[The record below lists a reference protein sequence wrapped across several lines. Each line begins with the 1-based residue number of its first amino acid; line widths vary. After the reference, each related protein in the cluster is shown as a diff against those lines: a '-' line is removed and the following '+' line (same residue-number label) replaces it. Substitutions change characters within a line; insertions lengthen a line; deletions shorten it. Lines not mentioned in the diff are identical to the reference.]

1 MPRRARLL
9 TSLAALFVTASVIA
23 VGPAAQAT
31 CDPFTS
37 PAYAGNAPSPE
48 DVLGF
53 SLGSQ
58 EVTDHQIVTYLDA
71 IDAGSTAVTTAKA
84 ATSVQGRAIK
94 YAIVG
99 KPSNVTPSALA
110 TLRADAEALRDPT
123 LPQSQAGAIES
134 SMPRILWLAGNVH
147 GTEESGA
154 DAGLQIL
161 YDLADRTDC
170 AAKAITDGSVVFIMP
185 TQNPDGRALAT
196 RRNAYGFDMN
206 RDWFARTQPETDGK
220 VEVLR
225 QYPPMLFM
233 DEHEFGNPNYLFPPH
248 ADPEYAE
255 TPDQVHDWIFDTYG
269 PAMENAFDR
278 FSIRFHHGAPYDFF
292 ATEFGDTVPALGF
305 HAAGMTFEQN
315 DGTALTD
322 RLYDHYTSAWASLSA
337 AARLPNLVTDWHNSY
352 VKAYQEGVKGQLEPN
367 RVFQPKS
374 TLYQQVPDITVR
386 QYFLLPSSDRRLELH
401 EMVRRLQRMDVSVYK
416 LTAPLTL
423 SDFHPYD
430 GSGDAPAQ
438 RTTLPTGTYWIPLAQ
453 GQKNWIQS
461 MLHDESW
468 IATDLTY
475 DVTAWSNP
483 LLLNLRGG
491 WSGAQIAP
499 SAQSV
504 PSLGAVPAPTL
515 PANVPNIGLFEIP
528 ISSRGFEAAGQFR
541 WLADTR
547 WHLPYTE
554 ISADDIRSGRLD
566 GIDELVIPD
575 GYTNYGLQALGST
588 GKKALRTWVQNG
600 GRLVAWQG
608 GAEVAA
614 RAGISTATFNTSK
627 TNMPGSIVRVA
638 LDPKSPLAKGVGRSV
653 WVMYDD
659 DDRMDEGIG
668 TAPGRFPSGAQQV
681 DGLDIGSSTL
691 AGTTAL
697 ADEQVGQG
705 RVISFS
711 IDPNFR
717 GWTEGTW
724 RLLWN
729 ALVGPDPSVARTT
742 TMSAIERRTAVTA
755 ARRAAAAL
763 PRVGP
768 SPLRIGVPVGET
780 QRSLAILRTHGVRA
794 FETRSGATTILLV
807 PNLHERSSEKYDFG
821 RTLDWLR
828 DGGVSVRWAHFPE

>member
-9 TSLAALFVTASVIA
+9 ASLAALFITASVLA
-23 VGPAAQAT
+23 VGPAAQAA
-31 CDPFTS
+31 CDPFTA
-37 PAYAGNAPSPE
+37 PVYAGKAPSPQ

-53 SLGSQ
+53 PLGSQ
-58 EVTDHQIVTYLDA
+58 EVTDHQIVTYLSA
-71 IDAGSTAVTTAKA
+71 IDAGSTAVTTAQA
-84 ATSVQGRAIK
+84 ATSVQSRPID

-110 TLRADAEALRDPT
+110 TLRADAAALRDPT
-123 LPQSQAGAIES
+123 LSQSQADAIEQ

-170 AAKAITDGSVVFIMP
+170 AAKAITDDSVVVIMP
-185 TQNPDGRALAT
+185 TQNPDGRALET

-220 VEVLR
+220 VQVLR

-269 PAMENAFDR
+269 PAMEGAFNR
-278 FSIRFHHGAPYDFF
+278 FGIKFHHGAPYDFF

-305 HAAGMTFEQN
+305 QAAGMTFEQN
-315 DGTALTD
+315 DGTALD
-322 RLYDHYTSAWASLSA
+322 ERMYHHYTSAWASLSA
-337 AARLPNLVTDWHNSY
+337 AAALPNLVSDWHDSY
-352 VKAYQEGVKGQLEPN
+352 VKAYREGVNGQLEPN

-374 TLYQQVPDITVR
+374 TLYQQVPDVTVR
-386 QYFLLPSSDRRLELH
+386 EYFLLPSPDRRLELH
-401 EMVRRLQRMDVSVYK
+401 ELVRRLQRMDVSVSK
-416 LTAPLTL
+416 LTAPLQL

-430 GSGDAPAQ
+430 GTGDAPAQ
-438 RTTLPTGTYWIPLAQ
+438 PTTLPTGTYMISLAQ

-491 WSGAQIAP
+491 WSGAQIDPQAEV
-499 SAQSV
+499 V
-504 PSLGAVPAPTL
+504 PPLGPVPGPTL
-515 PANVPNIGLFEIP
+515 PAHVPSIGLFEIP

-547 WHLPYTE
+547 WHVPYTDVT
-554 ISADDIRSGRLD
+554 ADDITSGGLD

-575 GYTNYGLQALGST
+575 GYTNYGLQALGAK
-588 GKKALRTWVQNG
+588 GKKALRAWVESG

-608 GAEVAA
+608 GAELAA
-614 RAGISTATFNTSK
+614 RAGISTAMFNTSN
-627 TNMPGSIVRVA
+627 TDMPGSIVRVA
-638 LDPKSPLAKGVGRSV
+638 LDPKSPLAKGVGNSV

-659 DDRMDEGIG
+659 DDRMDEGLG
-668 TAPGRFPSGAQQV
+668 MAPGRFPSGVQQV
-681 DGLDIGSSTL
+681 DGLDIGSSRL
-691 AGTTAL
+691 AGTTAV
-697 ADEQVGQG
+697 ADERVGQG

-729 ALVGPDPSVARTT
+729 ALLGPDPTFARSTA
-742 TMSAIERRTAVTA
+742 SATERRTAVAA
-755 ARRAAAAL
+755 ARGAAATL

-768 SPLRIGVPVGET
+768 SPMRIGVPLGE
-780 QRSLAILRTHGVRA
+780 SDAAVAVLRDHGVHA
-794 FETRSGATTILLV
+794 FRTRLGDTAIMLM
-807 PNLHERSSEKYDFG
+807 PNLHERSSEQYDFG
-821 RTLDWLR
+821 RTLEWLR
-828 DGGVSVRWAHFPE
+828 RGGVQVRWAHFPE